1 MGHYVGIDVGENQIG
16 LAISDTGKKIAFP
29 LAVIK
34 RENKS
39 YCFNRIKKLLSDKDV
54 EAFVVG
60 LPVRSD
66 GKYGQE
72 VENILNYVDSL
83 KNYFHY
89 EVILW
94 DERYTSV
101 IAEKYLIQAD
111 MRRKKRKAMIDEVAA
126 QIILQSYLDYLHKK

>member
-34 RENKS
+34 RVNKS
-39 YCFNRIKKLLSDKDV
+39 YCFNKINKLLSDKDV
-54 EAFVVG
+54 DAFIVG
-60 LPVRSD
+60 LPVRSN
-66 GKYGQE
+66 GKYGKE
-72 VENILNYVDSL
+72 VENIRNYVDSL
-83 KNYFHY
+83 KNYFSY

-101 IAEKYLIQAD
+101 VAEKYLIQAD
-111 MRRKKRKAMIDEVAA
+111 MRRKERKQVIDEVAA

>member
-34 RENKS
+34 RVNKS
-39 YCFNRIKKLLSDKDV
+39 YCFNKINKLLSDKDV
-54 EAFVVG
+54 DAFIVG
-60 LPVRSD
+60 LPVRSN
-66 GKYGQE
+66 GKYGKE
-72 VENILNYVDSL
+72 VENIRNYVDSL
-83 KNYFHY
+83 KNYFSY

-101 IAEKYLIQAD
+101 VAEKYLIQAD
-111 MRRKKRKAMIDEVAA
+111 MRRKERKAVIDEVAA